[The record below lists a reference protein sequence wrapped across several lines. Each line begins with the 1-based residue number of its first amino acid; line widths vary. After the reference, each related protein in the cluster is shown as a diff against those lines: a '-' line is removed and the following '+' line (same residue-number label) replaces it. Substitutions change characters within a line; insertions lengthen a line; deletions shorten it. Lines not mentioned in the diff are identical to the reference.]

1 MGHIFTFGYAKHTLE
16 DFLKKLRKNKINLVI
31 DVRILPLDN
40 NYPEFNK
47 FNLVKI
53 LRQKNLAIQYLYLK
67 ELACP
72 ENITSVKSQ
81 ELGLLKYYQLY
92 ERYLQ
97 KQKRLLDDLAHY
109 IKNINSCLFCEE
121 ADPRICHRTL
131 IADYLQIQNYDSRI
145 KHLI

>member
-1 MGHIFTFGYAKHTLE
+1 MGNIFTFGYAKHTME
-16 DFLKKLRKNKINLVI
+16 DFLKKLHRHKINLVI

-53 LRQKNLAIQYLYLK
+53 LRQKSLDIQYLYLK

-72 ENITSVKSQ
+72 ENITSVKPQ

-97 KQKRLLDDLAHY
+97 KQKRLIGDLAQY

-121 ADPRICHRTL
+121 TDPQICHRTM
-131 IADYLQIQNYDSRI
+131 IADYLQIQNYESRI